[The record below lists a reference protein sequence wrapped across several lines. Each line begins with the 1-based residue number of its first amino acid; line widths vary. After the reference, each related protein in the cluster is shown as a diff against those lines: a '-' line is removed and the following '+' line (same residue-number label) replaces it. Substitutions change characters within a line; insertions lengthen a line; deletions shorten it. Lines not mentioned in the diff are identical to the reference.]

1 MKTVEEAVKNPK
13 STSGKKVFH
22 DFHNI
27 LRSVGAKTPFSSSER
42 SNAISELF
50 AMTQFFGVPTLFM
63 TISLDDTHTILAL
76 RMSFR
81 SKSNSNEFPQ
91 VDYGFIKA
99 LQDGDCDFK
108 ETISIDNNNL
118 IKLMNSNPVSAA
130 SFFQKTLDAFFE
142 HALGINL
149 NHSTKRTIPLSS
161 RKKGIFGFIIAAFIA
176 IETSARKALHG
187 HAVITSKL
195 SGELIQ
201 KAVLFED
208 SLTIL
213 KEVLD
218 QMFQNHLPDNLQ
230 FDRFTRLMT
239 APKERLPLIPTRFTY
254 YTCPI
259 SSENLNGIID
269 RAYNINSRVGNH
281 QHCPNCRKPPS
292 GKFCCRS
299 AYPKELEEETNFVQL
314 LKYDFLTP
322 DDHEQTNNYYQV
334 LKENKIEK
342 ELEQHDRKITSH
354 YENPFPVKDDR
365 LIVYNSKRPKV
376 NIKDYNINDISNLY
390 EIPIMIEDNILNTD
404 ILINNHHDT
413 SENKFKHALSR
424 ITDSFI
430 QYYAIRMLEKANASI
445 VQINPIATAL
455 LACNTNM
462 VLLGAIEDAKATIF
476 YIIKYITKDS
486 TELASSLSVIKY
498 ALDKQKLYPSKAIN
512 SNEDLKNGKYL
523 LSIMLNKLVEMR
535 EISDTQAA
543 ALCIGFKSQAS
554 TTKTTYLFMQS
565 AMSAVQERVI
575 QDNNGNFKNAYDD
588 DIL

>member
-1 MKTVEEAVKNPK
+1 
-13 STSGKKVFH
+13 
-22 DFHNI
+22 
-27 LRSVGAKTPFSSSER
+27 
-42 SNAISELF
+42 
-50 AMTQFFGVPTLFM
+50 
-63 TISLDDTHTILAL
+63 
-76 RMSFR
+76 MSFR

-91 VDYGFIKA
+91 VDDGFIKA
-99 LQDGDCDFK
+99 LQDGDSDFK
-108 ETISIDNNNL
+108 ETISIDNDNL

-299 AYPKELEEETNFVQL
+299 AYPKELEVETNFV
-314 LKYDFLTP
+314 
-322 DDHEQTNNYYQV
+322 
-334 LKENKIEK
+334 KI
-342 ELEQHDRKITSH
+342 
-354 YENPFPVKDDR
+354 
-365 LIVYNSKRPKV
+365 
-376 NIKDYNINDISNLY
+376 
-390 EIPIMIEDNILNTD
+390 
-404 ILINNHHDT
+404 
-413 SENKFKHALSR
+413 
-424 ITDSFI
+424 
-430 QYYAIRMLEKANASI
+430 
-445 VQINPIATAL
+445 
-455 LACNTNM
+455 
-462 VLLGAIEDAKATIF
+462 
-476 YIIKYITKDS
+476 
-486 TELASSLSVIKY
+486 
-498 ALDKQKLYPSKAIN
+498 
-512 SNEDLKNGKYL
+512 
-523 LSIMLNKLVEMR
+523 
-535 EISDTQAA
+535 
-543 ALCIGFKSQAS
+543 
-554 TTKTTYLFMQS
+554 
-565 AMSAVQERVI
+565 
-575 QDNNGNFKNAYDD
+575 
-588 DIL
+588 